1 MNSFDAAVYGLMLVA
16 VVTGYGAGF
25 LRSMATILGYLAA
38 MPIAVATA
46 SLISPSL
53 ADPGGLPFAA
63 PWAGN
68 WVVVFGIFLAA
79 GVGLGAL
86 LRFSISEAVGPSV
99 NMVDRLA
106 GSLFGA
112 VRILLVFVTMVLIVD
127 QLIPLDQ
134 QPDFLR
140 ESRVR
145 PMLSMAGQQGL
156 KSLPPEIAAYIDQ
169 LRRDRRI

>member
-1 MNSFDAAVYGLMLVA
+1 MSTRRAPGCGSDGRDIWLMNSFDAAVYGLMLVA

-53 ADPGGLPFAA
+53 ADMVNAPFGT
-63 PWAGN
+63 PWAGSSL
-68 WVVVFGIFLAA
+68 VVFGIFLAT
-79 GVGLGAL
+79 GVVLGRL
-86 LRFSISEAVGPSV
+86 LRFSVSEVVGPSV

-112 VRILLVFVTMVLIVD
+112 VRIVLV
-127 QLIPLDQ
+127 
-134 QPDFLR
+134 
-140 ESRVR
+140 
-145 PMLSMAGQQGL
+145 
-156 KSLPPEIAAYIDQ
+156 
-169 LRRDRRI
+169 

>member
-1 MNSFDAAVYGLMLVA
+1 MNSFDAAVYALVLIA
-16 VVTGYGAGF
+16 VVTGYHAGF

-38 MPIAVATA
+38 MPIALATTT
-46 SLISPSL
+46 LISP
-53 ADPGGLPFAA
+53 ALPETLGVPLAA

-68 WVVVFGIFLAA
+68 WMVVFGIFLAA

-86 LRFSISEAVGPSV
+86 LRFCVSELVGPSV

-112 VRILLVFVTMVLIVD
+112 VRIVLVFVTMVLIVD
-127 QLIPLDQ
+127 QLIPPDR
-134 QPDFLR
+134 QPGFLR

-156 KSLPPEIAAYIDQ
+156 KSLPPEITAYIDQ
-169 LRRDRRI
+169 LKKDRRL